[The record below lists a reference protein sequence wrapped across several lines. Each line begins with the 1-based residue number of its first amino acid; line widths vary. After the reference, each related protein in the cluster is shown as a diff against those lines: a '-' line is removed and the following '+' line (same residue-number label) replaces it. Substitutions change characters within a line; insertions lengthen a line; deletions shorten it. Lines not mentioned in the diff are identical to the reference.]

1 MNIEDIRSFGLTLP
15 GVTEDIK
22 WGHDLFFCIAKKMF
36 CVTSLKEPLTISFK
50 VTDEEFDE
58 VSNSEGFV
66 PAPYVAR
73 YKWVLLENPAM
84 VEKKKLLVYITQSYK
99 LVKIKLAK
107 NREEGGSSRQW
118 AVGKKAASFENYVQL

>member
-1 MNIEDIRSFGLTLP
+1 MNIEDIRSFCLTLP

-22 WGHDLFFCIAKKMF
+22 WGHDLCFCIAKKMF

-50 VTDEEFDE
+50 ITDEEFDE

-73 YKWVLLENPAM
+73 YKWVLLENPDK
-84 VEKKKLLVYITQSYK
+84 VSKKKLQAYITQSYQ
-99 LVKIKLAK
+99 LVKMKLPK
-107 NREEGGSSRQW
+107 SRQ
-118 AVGKKAASFENYVQL
+118 

>member
-1 MNIEDIRSFGLTLP
+1 MNIEDIRSFCLTLP

-22 WGHDLFFCIAKKMF
+22 WGHDLCFCIAKKMF
-36 CVTSLKEPLTISFK
+36 CVTSLQEPLTISFK

-73 YKWVLLENPAM
+73 YKWVLLENPDK
-84 VEKKKLLVYITQSYK
+84 VGKKKLLAYITQSYE
-99 LVKIKLAK
+99 LVKRKLPK
-107 NREEGGSSRQW
+107 SSRQ
-118 AVGKKAASFENYVQL
+118 